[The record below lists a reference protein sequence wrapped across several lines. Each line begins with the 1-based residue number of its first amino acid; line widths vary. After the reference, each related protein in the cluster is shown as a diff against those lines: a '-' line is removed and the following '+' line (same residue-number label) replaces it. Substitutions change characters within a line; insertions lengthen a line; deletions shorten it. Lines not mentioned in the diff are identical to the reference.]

1 MVNARG
7 LYYVKSYHVKSCHH
21 TIWYY
26 VIWYL
31 IMLSYIYTL
40 YKYLLGICTRNNAC
54 IPEDGMNHQ
63 HKPSTN
69 HWFNIFW
76 PPRNVFYI
84 YILYILCVRVP
95 VAYMCCDVLHHSCMQ
110 WQAEIYFKN
119 NIRNLQNSFNDDRSL
134 RAFAT
139 GLAAF
144 LLPIFRGPRS

>member
-40 YKYLLGICTRNNAC
+40 YKYLLGIRTRNNAC

-84 YILYILCVRVP
+84 YIYCIYCVCVYQWHIC
-95 VAYMCCDVLHHSCMQ
+95 VAMYFTIVACSGKQ
-110 WQAEIYFKN
+110 KYTSKTTSEIFK
-119 NIRNLQNSFNDDRSL
+119 IVSMM
-134 RAFAT
+134 T
-139 GLAAF
+139 G
-144 LLPIFRGPRS
+144 R